1 MASIATRDA
10 YGEALAELGAVNE
23 NIVVLE
29 ADLSKSTKTSDF
41 KKVYPERFFNM
52 GIAEQNMIGTAAG
65 FAAAGKTPFAST
77 FAVFAAGRA
86 YDQIRNSIAYPN
98 LNVKIAATHAGLTV
112 GEDGG
117 SHQML
122 EDIALMRAL
131 PNMTVIV
138 PADGIETKQVI
149 KAAAE
154 LEGPVYIRL
163 GRPKVPVLFGD
174 DYKFE
179 IGKGVVLKEG
189 TDVTLIGT
197 GIMVSKAMEAA
208 ELLAAEGI
216 SAAVVNI
223 STIKPLDA
231 ELIIAQAQKTGAVV
245 TCEEHTICGGLGS
258 AVAEV
263 LVENCPVPMA
273 RVGVEDKFGE
283 SGLPDELLEK
293 YYNLLAT
300 FCRQKVAQK
309 PHGDKFSG
317 SSLIVGKTDAS
328 ALLLREKVS
337 VF

>member
-41 KKVYPERFFNM
+41 KKVYPERHFNM
-52 GIAEQNMIGTAAG
+52 GIAEQNMLGVAAG
-65 FAAAGKTPFAST
+65 FAAAGKIPFASS
-77 FAVFAAGRA
+77 FAVFATGRA

-138 PADGIETKQVI
+138 PADGIETKQAI

-154 LEGPVYIRL
+154 YEGPVYIRM
-163 GRPKVPVLFGD
+163 GHPKVPVLFD
-174 DYKFE
+174 DNYTFE

-189 TDVTLIGT
+189 TDVTLVGT
-197 GIMVSKAMEAA
+197 GIMVSKAVEAA

-231 ELIIAQAQKTGAVV
+231 ELIVAQAQKTGAIV
-245 TCEEHTICGGLGS
+245 TCEEHNIYGGLGS

-273 RVGVEDKFGE
+273 RVGVADKFGE

-293 YYNLLAT
+293 YGLTAANIA
-300 FCRQKVAQK
+300 AQAK
-309 PHGDKFSG
+309 AVIARK
-317 SSLIVGKTDAS
+317 
-328 ALLLREKVS
+328 
-337 VF
+337 

>member
-41 KKVYPERFFNM
+41 KKVYPERHFNM
-52 GIAEQNMIGTAAG
+52 GIAEQNMLGVAAG
-65 FAAAGKTPFAST
+65 FAAAGKIPFASS
-77 FAVFAAGRA
+77 FAVFATGRA

-138 PADGIETKQVI
+138 PADGIETKQAV

-154 LEGPVYIRL
+154 YEGPVYIRM
-163 GRPKVPVLFGD
+163 GRPKVPVLFD
-174 DYKFE
+174 ENYTFE
-179 IGKGVVLKEG
+179 IGKGVMLKEG
-189 TDVTLIGT
+189 TDVTLVGT
-197 GIMVSKAMEAA
+197 GIMVSKAVEAA

-231 ELIIAQAQKTGAVV
+231 ELIIAQAQKTGAIV
-245 TCEEHTICGGLGS
+245 TCEEHNIYGGLGS

-273 RVGVEDKFGE
+273 RVGVADKFGE

-293 YYNLLAT
+293 YGLSAANIA
-300 FCRQKVAQK
+300 AQAK
-309 PHGDKFSG
+309 AVIARK
-317 SSLIVGKTDAS
+317 
-328 ALLLREKVS
+328 
-337 VF
+337 

>member
-1 MASIATRDA
+1 MANIATRDA
-10 YGEALAELGAVNE
+10 YGQALAELGAINDRV
-23 NIVVLE
+23 VVLD
-29 ADLSKSTKTSDF
+29 ADLSKSTKTNDF
-41 KKVYPERFFNM
+41 KKVYPERFFNL
-52 GIAEQNMIGTAAG
+52 GIAEQNLLGTAAG
-65 FAAAGKTPFAST
+65 FAAAGKIPFASS
-77 FAVFAAGRA
+77 FAVFAVGRA

-122 EDIALMRAL
+122 EDIALMRAV

-138 PADGIETKQVI
+138 PADGVETKQAVM
-149 KAAAE
+149 AAAE
-154 LEGPVYIRL
+154 HQGPVYIRL

-179 IGKGVVLKEG
+179 IGKGVVLREG
-189 TDVTLIGT
+189 TDVTLVGT

-208 ELLAAEGI
+208 DLLAADGI

-223 STIKPLDA
+223 STIKPLDNG
-231 ELIIAQAQKTGAVV
+231 LITEMAQKTGAVV
-245 TCEEHTICGGLGS
+245 TCEEHNIYGGLGS

-283 SGLPDELLEK
+283 SGLPDQLLEK
-293 YYNLLAT
+293 YGLTAANIA
-300 FCRQKVAQK
+300 
-309 PHGDKFSG
+309 
-317 SSLIVGKTDAS
+317 
-328 ALLLREKVS
+328 EKAKAVIAKK
-337 VF
+337 